1 MKAAHDQQQTDRFPN
16 PSRSLKLPVTAKFAA
31 VFSMGLTTSLLLGT
45 PAFGQTTSAANQ
57 KQNLTCV
64 TEGQRLVCDVQQ
76 IKQASEVMTFEQK
89 ADVGEASET
98 VELTPVKRTALF
110 NPELDGIL
118 SSGLLWAF
126 YLSFP
131 IAVIVAVWHYDRRAQ
146 NQMVKLVQHMATL
159 ERIWQSPQ
167 TR

>member
-1 MKAAHDQQQTDRFPN
+1 MKATQNQQQTDRFHN
-16 PSRSLKLPVTAKFAA
+16 PSRPLKLPVTAKIAA
-31 VFSMGLTTSLLLGT
+31 VFSVGLTTSLLLGT
-45 PAFGQTTSAANQ
+45 PAFGQTTSAADQ
-57 KQNLTCV
+57 KQNLTCL

-76 IKQASEVMTFEQK
+76 SGQAAKAMTFERK
-89 ADVGEASET
+89 SDFGEASET

-110 NPELDGIL
+110 NPEFDEML

-131 IAVIVAVWHYDRRAQ
+131 LTVIVAVWLYDRRAQ
-146 NQMVKLVQHMATL
+146 NQMVKLVQYMATL